1 MSFHSVRSCPVL
13 ASVHDPLHG
22 YHQPTGALQA
32 ICHILQIYICKPWVA
47 HFPAPVCHA
56 YCSVM
61 HSHERFVNQWESWM
75 WANGDSQ
82 RNAWQTILLTH
93 AHLMSFRMPPLF
105 ISVHPF
111 PTQWIHIMDP
121 HFGPSWYCC
130 SGKTW
135 ENPCMK
141 NVNRDLFFF
150 FSLSLSLPDSASASF
165 RSQAP
170 HCDSN
175 VLTSSSELSFESMKW
190 KTSHFRMK

>member
-1 MSFHSVRSCPVL
+1 MSFHCVRSCPVL

-82 RNAWQTILLTH
+82 RNAWQTIILIH
-93 AHLMSFRMPPLF
+93 AHLMSFRMPPHFILF
-105 ISVHPF
+105 QPNGSILWILTLVHLD
-111 PTQWIHIMDP
+111 TVAL
-121 HFGPSWYCC
+121 
-130 SGKTW
+130 GKLLY
-135 ENPCMK
+135 EKCK
-141 NVNRDLFFF
+141 QSFF
-150 FSLSLSLPDSASASF
+150 FSLSLSLCLTLLQLAS
-165 RSQAP
+165 

>member
-1 MSFHSVRSCPVL
+1 MSFHCVRSCPVL

-82 RNAWQTILLTH
+82 RNAWQTILLIH
-93 AHLMSFRMPPLF
+93 AHLMSFRMPPHFILF
-105 ISVHPF
+105 QPNGSILWILTLVHLD
-111 PTQWIHIMDP
+111 TVAL
-121 HFGPSWYCC
+121 
-130 SGKTW
+130 GKLLY
-135 ENPCMK
+135 EKCK
-141 NVNRDLFFF
+141 QSFF

-170 HCDSN
+170 HCDTN